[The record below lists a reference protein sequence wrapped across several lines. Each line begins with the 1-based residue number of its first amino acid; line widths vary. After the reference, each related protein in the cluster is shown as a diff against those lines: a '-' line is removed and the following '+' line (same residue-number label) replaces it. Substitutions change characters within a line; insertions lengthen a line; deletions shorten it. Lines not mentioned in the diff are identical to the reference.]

1 MNCCKICGREIEDND
16 LCESC
21 RTMNNSFIG
30 MEKIGSKK
38 FISPFSKKDYYV
50 KLSELKN
57 MDMKQGDLISISFD
71 SSGGMTGGSNSIK
84 LSFEE
89 KTIESIN
96 QEWYYNPK
104 IVSTYKVLD
113 EDIEKAINMIKE
125 NNFPAWSSLPID
137 NTFIATDMPSSTFYL
152 EYSNNTFEISFN
164 SLMDEIEIKIF
175 NDFYKFVTSLMK
187 EENLL
192 KREEIND
199 EK

>member
-1 MNCCKICGREIEDND
+1 MKYCKICGREIEDND

-21 RTMNNSFIG
+21 STMNNSFVG
-30 MEKIGSKK
+30 MEKIGTKK

-57 MDMKQGDLISISFD
+57 MDMKQEDLISISFD

-89 KTIESIN
+89 KPIESIN
-96 QEWYYNPK
+96 QEWYYNTK

-113 EDIEKAINMIKE
+113 EDIEKVVNMIKE

-137 NTFIATDMPSSTFYL
+137 NTFMATDMPSSTFYL
-152 EYSNNTFEISFN
+152 EYSNNTFEISYN
-164 SLMDEIEIKIF
+164 S
-175 NDFYKFVTSLMK
+175 
-187 EENLL
+187 
-192 KREEIND
+192 
-199 EK
+199 

>member
-1 MNCCKICGREIEDND
+1 MKYCKICGREIEDND

-21 RTMNNSFIG
+21 STMNNSFVG
-30 MEKIGSKK
+30 MEKIGTKK

-57 MDMKQGDLISISFD
+57 MDMKQEDLISISFD

-113 EDIEKAINMIKE
+113 EDIEKVINMIKE

-137 NTFIATDMPSSTFYL
+137 NTFMATDMPSSTFYL

-164 SLMDEIEIKIF
+164 SLMDDEEIKIF
-175 NDFYKFVTSLMK
+175 NDFYKYVTSFMK